1 MIRNHIWLL
10 NNALKMRILNPV
22 GDDNKQTEKSSG
34 LYFHFFS
41 IYLSKF
47 VNFFLNFTNL
57 IRSSLSVF

>member
-1 MIRNHIWLL
+1 
-10 NNALKMRILNPV
+10 MRILNPV